1 MQTNLNWFQSRRVE
15 VTLAM
20 KNAFKQV
27 LELSFN
33 YYNFVKLWLKF
44 YWDTF
49 LLNDFNR
56 FVFMFCRSCLVLIF
70 LCPIL
75 FIAPTTS
82 CSSSRESQ
90 TGDDDRI
97 ECHYWGKIS
106 TITLSFWDGGE
117 VGTRESIRKWEG
129 DLWGKKV
136 GEKCQNASIHQWFT
150 LYTLT

>member
-1 MQTNLNWFQSRRVE
+1 
-15 VTLAM
+15 
-20 KNAFKQV
+20 
-27 LELSFN
+27 
-33 YYNFVKLWLKF
+33 
-44 YWDTF
+44 
-49 LLNDFNR
+49 
-56 FVFMFCRSCLVLIF
+56 MFCRFCLVLIF

-106 TITLSFWDGGE
+106 TITLSFRDGGE

-136 GEKCQNASIHQWFT
+136 GEKCQNASIHQ
-150 LYTLT
+150 

>member
-1 MQTNLNWFQSRRVE
+1 M
-15 VTLAM
+15 
-20 KNAFKQV
+20 
-27 LELSFN
+27 
-33 YYNFVKLWLKF
+33 WLKF

-136 GEKCQNASIHQWFT
+136 GEKCQNASIHQWLT
-150 LYTLT
+150 LYTLTSVCIFSILFSIHFLRVWKGEFV

>member
-1 MQTNLNWFQSRRVE
+1 MQTNLNWFQLRRVE

>member
-129 DLWGKKV
+129 DFWGKKV

>member
-1 MQTNLNWFQSRRVE
+1 MI
-15 VTLAM
+15 
-20 KNAFKQV
+20 
-27 LELSFN
+27 
-33 YYNFVKLWLKF
+33 
-44 YWDTF
+44 
-49 LLNDFNR
+49 
-56 FVFMFCRSCLVLIF
+56 CRSCLVLIF

-117 VGTRESIRKWEG
+117 VEPGKVLENGKEICGERK
-129 DLWGKKV
+129 
-136 GEKCQNASIHQWFT
+136 
-150 LYTLT
+150 